1 MSERLEGI
9 NCKIYMVGP
18 SLKSKGGMASLLYI
32 YNRYYK
38 DALNLDFIATYF
50 GEGRMKD
57 ILTFACAVIRIF
69 CICLMDKKSC
79 FHIHVSSGGSY
90 VRKSMIARM
99 CMVFGNKVVLHIHA
113 GNFHDFLENRSTSSK
128 GKIIRLLGRID
139 KIVVLSNSWYQYIA
153 KYVSPERVEIIGN
166 PAVTLEE
173 GQEGG
178 DTPDVQLLFVGN
190 ICKRKGVY
198 DLIEAVKC
206 LQHRQIKVNIYGDG
220 DVEDLKKA
228 IRKSNL
234 EHIVS
239 IRGWV
244 PYACIGNIYNGM
256 DIFVLPS
263 YMEGLPMSI
272 LEAMGKGIPVIST
285 NIGGIP
291 EIVLQGQ
298 NGFIVEPG
306 DIKGLAERLELLI
319 CNEKLRLSMGKKS
332 REIVEEK
339 FSIAIIRI
347 KLELMYWQL
356 LAA

>member
-1 MSERLEGI
+1 MSERLKG
-9 NCKIYMVGP
+9 NKCKIYMVGP
-18 SLKSKGGMASLLYI
+18 SLNSKGGMASLLNI

-38 DALNLDFIATYF
+38 DALNLGFIPTYS
-50 GEGRMKD
+50 GELRMKD
-57 ILTFACAVIRIF
+57 ILYFACAILRVF
-69 CICLMDKKSC
+69 CICLFDKKAC

-99 CMVFGNKVVLHIHA
+99 CMGLGNKVVLHIHA

-139 KIVVLSNSWYQYIA
+139 KIVVLSNSWYQYIT

-173 GQEGG
+173 GQAAGG
-178 DTPDVQLLFVGN
+178 QPDVQLLFVGD

-206 LQHRQIKVNIYGDG
+206 LQHRHIKVNIYGDG
-220 DVEDLKKA
+220 DVEDLRKA

-234 EHIVS
+234 EHMVF

-244 PYACIGNIYNGM
+244 AYSSIGNIYNGM

-298 NGFIVEPG
+298 NGFIIEPG
-306 DIKGLAERLELLI
+306 DIKGLAEKLELLI
-319 CNEKLRLSMGKKS
+319 CNEKLRRSMGKKS

-339 FSIAIIRI
+339 FSIAIIQN
-347 KLELMYWQL
+347 KLELMYRQL
-356 LAA
+356 YEA

>member
-1 MSERLEGI
+1 MSEGLKGI
-9 NCKIYMVGP
+9 KCKIYMVGP
-18 SLKSKGGMASLLYI
+18 SLNSKGGMASVLYI
-32 YNRYYK
+32 YNKYYK
-38 DALNLDFIATYF
+38 DALNLGFIPTYS
-50 GEGRMKD
+50 GEQRMKD
-57 ILTFACAVIRIF
+57 IVYFACAIIRIF
-69 CICLMDKKSC
+69 CICLFDKKAC

-90 VRKSMIARM
+90 IRKSMIARM
-99 CMVFGNKVVLHIHA
+99 CMWFGNKVVLHIHA
-113 GNFHDFLENRSTSSK
+113 GDFHDYLENRSIS
-128 GKIIRLLGRID
+128 GKKKMIRFLGSID
-139 KIVVLSNSWYQYIA
+139 KIVVLSDSWYQYIT

-173 GQEGG
+173 GQAGG
-178 DTPDVQLLFVGN
+178 DKPDVHILFAGN

-206 LQHRQIKVNIYGDG
+206 LQHRNIKVNIYGDG
-220 DVEDLKKA
+220 DVRDLKEV
-228 IRKSNL
+228 IRESNL
-234 EHIVS
+234 EDIVS

-291 EIVLQGQ
+291 EAVLQGQ

-306 DIKGLAERLELLI
+306 DIKGLAEKLELLI

-347 KLELMYWQL
+347 KLELMYRQL
-356 LAA
+356 YAA